1 MAESLQLW
9 EFLPEQ
15 QLKWASCFS
24 KLFPQ
29 VVWGGETF
37 KYCLFSSSI
46 LACLRLSPA
55 KKPQGWGVILP
66 KETSKT
72 KPKSHGREP
81 SSDSS
86 PSPPPFPPCGSV
98 GRCSCGRPPCTAPR
112 PSAPGSSQRHSQP
125 HDSPAAHEATT
136 ARGGDGNATDVTT
149 RSSSRQVRSW
159 YLCLFLPVVYCSRG
173 TQRALLGDLDN
184 QNTSVASSSFA
195 HPGKIYEK
203 LCPVGMD
210 FL

>member
-72 KPKSHGREP
+72 KPKSHGREF
-81 SSDSS
+81 SSDS
-86 PSPPPFPPCGSV
+86 SPPPFPPCGSV

-125 HDSPAAHEATT
+125 HDSTRPRPEETEMRTSLGPADRLEVA
-136 ARGGDGNATDVTT
+136 
-149 RSSSRQVRSW
+149 
-159 YLCLFLPVVYCSRG
+159 FVYSCRSRG
-173 TQRALLGDLDN
+173 TQRALGDLDN